1 MEGARYDRDCG
12 VPWAARSID
21 TTPAAVAAMLRLAA
35 AVRSRISVVGNM
47 LPRCITPSN
56 EKNPRSE
63 APSADIADRA
73 AELGGGRRRQ
83 GGGRCAGRGSDRS
96 QR

>member
-1 MEGARYDRDCG
+1 MF
-12 VPWAARSID
+12 
-21 TTPAAVAAMLRLAA
+21 
-35 AVRSRISVVGNM
+35 
-47 LPRCITPSN
+47 PRWITPSN

-73 AELGGGRRRQ
+73 AELGGGMRRLLV
-83 GGGRCAGRGSDRS
+83 GRCAGSGSDRS